1 MNAEMQEL
9 IKQLYGKAEKDILSA
24 EIIIEANP
32 LLYDIAAFHCQ
43 QAAEKYLKAFLIM
56 HQTQPPKTHNI
67 ELLLNLC
74 MSFDESF
81 KDLKFAETLTDYSVA
96 TRYIDSFEVDS
107 KEHALSIL
115 NIAKTVK
122 DFVRNK
128 IGI

>member
-1 MNAEMQEL
+1 MNAETQEL
-9 IKQLYGKAEKDILSA
+9 IKQLYEKADKDILTA

-43 QAAEKYLKAFLIM
+43 QAAEKYLKSFLIA
-56 HQTQPPKTHNI
+56 HQLQPPRTHNI
-67 ELLLNLC
+67 EVLLNLC
-74 MSFDESF
+74 VSFNEQF

-96 TRYIDSFEVDS
+96 VRYIDSFEIDS
-107 KEHALSIL
+107 KEQALSIL
-115 NIAKTVK
+115 IIAKTVK